1 MTTTSP
7 EGRSGA
13 VLRRLTPLAGVLF
26 AVLTVAA
33 YLTMDEFPDG
43 STPAGD
49 LPAFYAAHGGR
60 VSLGGTILGLAG
72 ICFGVFGAA
81 MWARLRDRRV
91 PAVVAGVALL
101 GAAVDTMADLNSA
114 AVYNLLGSIGVDPH
128 VTASA
133 LQAWHISG
141 AEFGV
146 GGGATLFL
154 LATAVAGIAYRAVP
168 RWVGWTGLALAVAPF
183 LPSPFGFFGSLI
195 FLLVGRRGRP
205 GARRPPGRADPAD
218 RAGPG
223 AGRLTLLGRAGR
235 RPGCP
240 RTTARGPP
248 RLAQATGCGAAW

>member
-1 MTTTSP
+1 MTPPADDAGTRRSLRFACPPRHPEEAMTITST
-7 EGRSGA
+7 EVRSGA
-13 VLRRLTPLAGVLF
+13 VLRRLAPLAGVLF
-26 AVLTVAA
+26 AVLTIAS
-33 YLTMDEFPDG
+33 YLTMDAFPDG

-60 VSLGGTILGLAG
+60 VSLGGVILGVAG
-72 ICFGVFGAA
+72 MCFGVFGVTV
-81 MWARLRDRRV
+81 WARLRDRRV

-128 VTASA
+128 VTVPA

-146 GGGATLFL
+146 GGGAVLFL

-168 RWVGWTGLALAVAPF
+168 RWVAWTGLALAVAPF

-195 FLLVGRRGRP
+195 FLPWAASAGLALALRP
-205 GARRPPGRADPAD
+205 DVQ
-218 RAGPG
+218 
-223 AGRLTLLGRAGR
+223 T
-235 RPGCP
+235 P
-240 RTTARGPP
+240 RTGPVP
-248 RLAQATGCGAAW
+248 APVG

>member
-1 MTTTSP
+1 MTIASP

-13 VLRRLTPLAGVLF
+13 LLGRLAPLAGVLF

-43 STPAGD
+43 STPVGD
-49 LPAFYAAHGGR
+49 LPAYYAAHGGR

-72 ICFGVFGAA
+72 VCFGAFGVAV
-81 MWARLRDRRV
+81 WARLRDRRV

-101 GAAVDTMADLNSA
+101 GAAVDTMAGLNSA

-128 VTASA
+128 VTGSA

-146 GGGATLFL
+146 GGGGTLFL

-168 RWVGWTGLALAVAPF
+168 RWVAWTGLALAVAPF
-183 LPSPFGFFGSLI
+183 LPSPFGFFGSLV
-195 FLLVGRRGRP
+195 FLLWAAAAGIVLAVRP
-205 GARRPPGRADPAD
+205 EVQTPQTGPVPA
-218 RAGPG
+218 AV
-223 AGRLTLLGRAGR
+223 A
-235 RPGCP
+235 
-240 RTTARGPP
+240 
-248 RLAQATGCGAAW
+248 

>member
-26 AVLTVAA
+26 AVLTIAA

-49 LPAFYAAHGGR
+49 LPAYYAVQGGR

-72 ICFGVFGAA
+72 VCFGVFGVAV
-81 MWARLRDRRV
+81 WARLRDRRV

-128 VTASA
+128 VSGSA

-168 RWVGWTGLALAVAPF
+168 RWVAWTGLALAVAPF
-183 LPSPFGFFGSLI
+183 LPSPFGFFGSLV
-195 FLLVGRRGRP
+195 FLLWAAAAGVALAVRPDVQTPQPGPVPAPVG
-205 GARRPPGRADPAD
+205 
-218 RAGPG
+218 
-223 AGRLTLLGRAGR
+223 
-235 RPGCP
+235 
-240 RTTARGPP
+240 
-248 RLAQATGCGAAW
+248 